1 MMQGRF
7 LDGQEALLRLKAG
20 NEHFLTG
27 NETIRRTPEDI
38 QRLSEEGQWNI
49 ASILGC
55 ADSRVKPS
63 EIFGSCPTF
72 SVRLAGNIPTE
83 EAVESLAL
91 DHMSHG
97 SNLIVVLGHT
107 HCGAVR
113 GVLHQPEK
121 MQKQFPKI
129 YDHFTPSLEKAR
141 VNNPDNIEAELTRL
155 NVLRG
160 VELLHTKFAAR
171 ELFVPHLLIVGGI
184 VELENGGMV
193 NWLEADSAKIRGL
206 AF

>member
-1 MMQGRF
+1 MQERF

-20 NEHFLTG
+20 NDQFLTG
-27 NETIRRTPEDI
+27 DESVRRTPDDI

-72 SVRLAGNIPTE
+72 SVRLAGNIPTD

-91 DHMSHG
+91 DHMNHG

-113 GVLHQPEK
+113 GVLNQPEK

-129 YDHFTPSLEKAR
+129 YDHFTPSLEKALIT
-141 VNNPDNIEAELTRL
+141 NPDDIEAELTRL

-160 VELLHTKFAAR
+160 VELLHAQFAAR
-171 ELFVPHLLIVGGI
+171 ELLVPQLLIVGGI

-193 NWLEADSAKIRGL
+193 QWLENESSQIRGL
-206 AF
+206 AI